1 MSKDRG
7 IKLSKKHGV
16 NPSMCQCFFCGE
28 VKAIALMGQ
37 LIGEKGEDL
46 EAPRMC
52 VMDYEPC
59 DKCIENMKLGV
70 TLIEVTTTQP
80 TDNRPPMTAQ
90 GGTQVYP
97 TGRYLVL
104 KEEAVNRIFNMS
116 LEKGQK
122 IFIDPE
128 TYKLLMNGKEEN

>member
-1 MSKDRG
+1 MRS
-7 IKLSKKHGV
+7 I
-16 NPSMCQCFFCGE
+16 
-28 VKAIALMGQ
+28 
-37 LIGEKGEDL
+37 
-46 EAPRMC
+46 
-52 VMDYEPC
+52 
-59 DKCIENMKLGV
+59 
-70 TLIEVTTTQP
+70 TTTQP
-80 TDNRPPMTAQ
+80 TDNRPPIVAQ

-128 TYKLLMNGKEEN
+128 TYNLLINGKEEN

>member
-1 MSKDRG
+1 MSKEKG
-7 IKLSKKHGV
+7 IILSKKHGL

-28 VKAIALMGQ
+28 VKAIALMGH
-37 LIGEKGEDL
+37 IGKKGEDL

-59 DKCIENMKLGV
+59 DKCIENMNLGI

-104 KEEAVNRIFNMS
+104 KEEAVNKIFNMS

-128 TYKLLMNGKEEN
+128 TYKLLMNEKEEK